1 MKNMDYSFSK
11 KILFGGDLYC
21 NSNSPVVSPA
31 VVDFFCDHDLAVLN
45 LEAPFLDNKIKINSS
60 QKSGPVI
67 YQSKKSLDIIKN
79 LHVKLVG
86 GANNHLMDAG
96 VDGLENTMEILS
108 QNSIQHIGFGK
119 YASEASRGFDFDD
132 KKIIIIAVG
141 EEEFGVA
148 DENMAGINSM
158 YKDAILDQIKK
169 NKEEHFVI
177 VYSHGGPEK
186 EPLPSSYIV
195 NRYRQFIDQGAK
207 LVVGHHPHVVQ
218 GFEEYEGGHI
228 FYSLG
233 NFFHEMSTQNVGA
246 LLSVE
251 IVAGKIINFCF
262 KPIHFRNGELSFLE
276 DDQNFKS
283 YLELSNNLLKD
294 SDLFRQIHQEQAIR
308 MYDAYYQA
316 YFMSL
321 FGYRFN
327 WMSKIKLLL
336 KKVFG
341 GYKNKLEQMQNSSQ
355 NLLLNLI
362 RNKSHHEFIETALK
376 IKLGQ
381 VTDLRDIESSQ
392 LYEKLKSHIIYE

>member
-1 MKNMDYSFSK
+1 MDYSSSK

-31 VVDFFCDHDLAVLN
+31 MVDFFRDHDLAVLN
-45 LEAPFLDNKIKINSS
+45 LEAPFLDSEKKSNSS

-96 VDGLENTMEILS
+96 VGGLESTIEILG

-119 YASEASRGFDFDD
+119 YTSEASRAFDFDD
-132 KKIIIIAVG
+132 KKITIIAVG

-148 DENMAGINSM
+148 GEKMPGINSM

-169 NKEEHFVI
+169 NKDERFVI

-195 NRYRQFIDQGAK
+195 DRYRQFVDEGAK

-218 GFEEYEGGHI
+218 GFEKYKEGYI

-233 NFFHEMSTQNVGA
+233 NFFHEMSSQNVGA

-251 IVAGKIINFCF
+251 ITAGKIINFSF
-262 KPIHFRNGELSFLE
+262 NPISFRNGELSFVE
-276 DDQNFKS
+276 DDKSFRS

-294 SDLFRQIHQEQAIR
+294 SDLFQQIHQEQAVR
-308 MYDAYYQA
+308 MYNAYYQG

-321 FGYRFN
+321 FGYRFS
-327 WMSKIKLLL
+327 WLSKIKLVL

-355 NLLLNLI
+355 SLLLNLM

-376 IKLGQ
+376 IKLGE
-381 VTDLRDIESSQ
+381 VSDLRDIKSSQ
-392 LYEKLKSHIIYE
+392 LYEKLKSYIMYE